1 MCKTGLADG
10 LLCKSTLLVLR
21 NSIQEK
27 DNAEKS
33 PFIKLFLL
41 LINRELSVK
50 GVSLLSGFLYKI
62 EIAVLLIF
70 I

>member
-1 MCKTGLADG
+1 
-10 LLCKSTLLVLR
+10 VLR

-50 GVSLLSGFLYKI
+50 GVFLLSGFLYKI